1 MTQDISVESL
11 SIGEKLQLMESLW
24 TSLCDK
30 STDIQSPQWHK
41 DILSERRCQL
51 ESGDAK
57 VSSWNDAK
65 ARLSKLGQ

>member
-41 DILSERRCQL
+41 DILSERRRQL
-51 ESGDAK
+51 ETGDAF
-57 VSSWNDAK
+57 
-65 ARLSKLGQ
+65 

>member
-11 SIGEKLQLMESLW
+11 SLGEKLQLMESLW

-30 STDIQSPQWHK
+30 STDIQSPQWHQ
-41 DILSERRCQL
+41 DILSERRRQL
-51 ESGDAK
+51 EAGDAK